1 MAKLRSKRLAIVL
14 SLNQKELDTIGQQL
28 SQHQEKLAQE
38 QDKLSQLESYR
49 DEYLS
54 SVRSLRQTDV
64 QSMQRQR
71 NFIQR
76 MQLACDQQGAMVQKV
91 NEHCEAIM
99 ELWHQQNQKISKLE
113 DLIARYLKEEQ
124 ALVDQQEQKLID
136 ELSTQKA
143 SRRMSAG

>member
-14 SLNQKELDTIGQQL
+14 SLNQKELDAISQQL
-28 SQHQEKLAQE
+28 SHHKEKLSEEQE
-38 QDKLSQLESYR
+38 KLSQLEGYR
-49 DEYLS
+49 NDYLD
-54 SVRSLRQTDV
+54 SVRSLKQTDV

-71 NFIQR
+71 SFIQR
-76 MQLACDQQGAMVQKV
+76 MQQACDQQGAMVDKV

-99 ELWHQQNQKISKLE
+99 DLWHQQSQKISKLE
-113 DLIARYLKEEQ
+113 ELIARYMKEEQ
-124 ALVDQQEQKLID
+124 AAVDKEEQKLID